1 MTGRTESLTDRHTC
15 SLINIRIGYGL
26 GLKSTMQYEAQI
38 LTIIDSV
45 DVELVIF
52 YFIDKT
58 SHISHV
64 AGGVLRRV
72 GPGGLEPDQ
81 LGAWTPGQTAA
92 LMLPH
97 HQAGYHNFNTLQH
110 CQLSVKPPGTFK
122 SIVSEP
128 LQRQNCCPF
137 LA

>member
-1 MTGRTESLTDRHTC
+1 MQPYKYKDWLWARAEIYNAIRGTD
-15 SLINIRIGYGL
+15 IDNI
-26 GLKSTMQYEAQI
+26 
-38 LTIIDSV
+38 IIDSV